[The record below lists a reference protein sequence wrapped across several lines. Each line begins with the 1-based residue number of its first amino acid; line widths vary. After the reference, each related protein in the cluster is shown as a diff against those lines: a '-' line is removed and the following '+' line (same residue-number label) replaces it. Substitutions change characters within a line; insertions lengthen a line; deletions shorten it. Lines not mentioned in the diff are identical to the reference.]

1 LSNFDEVVLTEIY
14 PAREAPIEGVTSKLI
29 YDNLAAGV
37 EKHLIEKKDVLAF
50 VKQHDTDVLVIL
62 GAGNLD
68 NDVPQIAQIINQKP

>member
-1 LSNFDEVVLTEIY
+1 
-14 PAREAPIEGVTSKLI
+14 VTSKLI
-29 YDNLAAGV
+29 YDNLAVGV